1 MLTLLNDSFERHM
14 HATNSISDRLVRF
27 EIRDRLCTEI
37 DMSELLKVKVINLQ
51 VSRVGS
57 NPIHSL

>member
-1 MLTLLNDSFERHM
+1 M
-14 HATNSISDRLVRF
+14 HATNNISDRMVRF

-37 DMSELLKVKVINLQ
+37 NMSELLKVKVINLQ